1 MIYLIGSILASSY
14 LTLSFKV
21 VERLR
26 LNTFQVI
33 VFNYFACV
41 ITGSLLNG
49 KQPITAATVHQP
61 WFIWSLVLGFS
72 FITLF
77 NLIGF
82 TAQKLGVSV
91 AAVASKLS
99 LVIPFLFSIYLYN
112 ETAGLWKIAGI
123 LVALVSVVLTCW
135 PKTQES
141 TAKRNTPLLL
151 LLTPLVLF
159 LGSGLFDSLI
169 KYVEQGYLDGT
180 NNNDFLITSFAV
192 AGLLGFF
199 FLCLQWL
206 AKKQVFQ
213 GKAVLMGIAIG
224 VPNYFSIWFLVKVL
238 KQFGANSSAII
249 PINNMGI
256 VLVSTVL
263 AAVLFHEKLSRIN
276 IIGVGLALAA
286 IALIAFG

>member
-112 ETAGLWKIAGI
+112 ETAGAWKITGI

-141 TAKRNTPLLL
+141 AGKRNTPLLL

-256 VLVSTVL
+256 VLVSTVV
-263 AAVLFHEKLSRIN
+263 AALLFHEKLSRIN